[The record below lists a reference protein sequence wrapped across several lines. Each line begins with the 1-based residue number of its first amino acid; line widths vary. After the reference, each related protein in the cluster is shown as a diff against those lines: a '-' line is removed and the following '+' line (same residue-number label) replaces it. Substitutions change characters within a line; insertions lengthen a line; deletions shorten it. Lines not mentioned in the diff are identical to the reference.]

1 MKKRNRDKID
11 EQKRYFLALKN
22 ESERTVQ
29 KQQSD
34 DYLLRR
40 DAQEKIAQEQ
50 IEKVKQLESIEKYM
64 IEKLGKT
71 QLN

>member
-50 IEKVKQLESIEKYM
+50 IEKVREIYKADYSA
-64 IEKLGKT
+64 GWV
-71 QLN
+71 